1 MKCIQSQDP
10 NLLFFSTNFNQLNS
24 TITRR
29 VVVEPANNP
38 ARGRDR
44 DRYDDRYGSRR
55 GGGGG
60 RGGGFSDK

>member
-1 MKCIQSQDP
+1 MPMFTFTHASRSFDRP
-10 NLLFFSTNFNQLNS
+10 YS
-24 TITRR
+24 

-38 ARGRDR
+38 ARGRER

-60 RGGGFSDK
+60 RGGGGFSEK